1 MKKEIKIE
9 VPNSY
14 KGITLRKFLEL
25 KADLEMYEDIPEAQ
39 NAAMFYH
46 LCNLTPDIA
55 NKIDTKTYI
64 EIRDT
69 LQSFVNKQ
77 DFELERFV
85 TIDGVEYGF
94 EPNLSE
100 IEYGAYLDIGKVGT
114 LEINDNWKKIMAI
127 LYRPVEK
134 KVGKLYSIK
143 SYTGKE
149 ECEHWLD
156 VSMDIHFGCLF
167 FFINLSPI
175 LLNSILKSLTENQE
189 IPPSIKQ
196 TLQKSGEVIQQYT
209 NWQEEMFSNLMKLP
223 SNP

>member
-25 KADLEMYEDIPEAQ
+25 KADLAMYEDMPEAQ

-46 LCNLTPDIA
+46 LCGLTPEILH
-55 NKIDTKTYI
+55 KIDTKTYT
-64 EIRDT
+64 EIRDNLYSFINEKDFD
-69 LQSFVNKQ
+69 LQQ
-77 DFELERFV
+77 II
-85 TIDGVEYGF
+85 TINGVEYGF

-100 IEYGAYLDIGKVGT
+100 MEYGAYLDIGKIGE
-114 LEINDNWKKIMAI
+114 LDINENWKKVMAI
-127 LYRPVEK
+127 LYRPIEK
-134 KVGKLYSIK
+134 KIGKLYSIK
-143 SYTGKE
+143 AYTGNE
-149 ECEHWLD
+149 DIEQWLD

-175 LLNSILKSLTENQE
+175 LLNSILNSLTETE
-189 IPPSIKQ
+189 EMPLSIKQ

-209 NWQEEMFSNLMKLP
+209 NWQKEIFSSLTK
-223 SNP
+223 